1 MYFYSLD
8 VSALKSVQIIVPKDK
23 SKLVIT
29 VLNNLKLPYTKID
42 GEKEDVFILVLRDET
57 VELLTQA
64 VKKIGVGTVYGSIQ
78 LVPLEFAASSTIP
91 EEKARLPRASREE
104 ILADITGKAQLN
116 ASYMTYTV
124 TSSII
129 AALGLLTN
137 NIVMIIASMLIAPLI
152 GPILGV
158 SLGTTLG
165 INDLQRESLKAETIG
180 IILAIVIGVIVT
192 AFTPYTT
199 ITEQIAIRAH
209 PMYTDILFAMV
220 AGLAAALSIAS
231 VETMSLI
238 GVAIAASIL
247 PPAINV
253 GIGLAFYIKGV
264 PGSEVIVFGSLTLLT
279 INILAINFMS
289 LAFFWFTGITTTL
302 SARKKFVTKKSLI
315 KSSFLVLILL
325 AIASYPII
333 ISTNNH
339 FIEVSVENK
348 IRTAVLEYIN
358 STIGNVSVKSIEV
371 KYSLEENKAD
381 IYLEVIVNQQKV
393 NVTELANNIAEFVES
408 SFGYKAIVYISP
420 IYISTYKALL
430 IHENLFPHI

>member
-1 MYFYSLD
+1 M
-8 VSALKSVQIIVPKDK
+8 SALKSVQIIVPKDK
-23 SKLVIT
+23 SKLVVT
-29 VLNNLKLPYTKID
+29 VLNNLKLPYTKIE
-42 GEKEDVFILVLRDET
+42 GEKEDIFILVLRDET
-57 VELLTQA
+57 VELLTQS

-91 EEKARLPRASREE
+91 EEKTRLPRASREE
-104 ILADITGKAQLN
+104 ILADIMGKAQLN
-116 ASYMTYTV
+116 ASYVTYTI

-165 INDLQRESLKAETIG
+165 INDLQKESLKTETIG
-180 IILAIVIGVIVT
+180 IILAIIIGVLVT

-199 ITEQIAIRAH
+199 VTDQIAVRAH

-253 GIGLAFYIKGV
+253 GIGLAFYVKGV
-264 PGSEVIVFGSLTLLT
+264 PGSETIVFGSVTLLT

-302 SARKKFVTKKSLI
+302 SARKKSVTRKSLI
-315 KSSFLVLILL
+315 KSSFLILMFL
-325 AIASYPII
+325 VMASYPII
-333 ISTNNH
+333 ISTNDH
-339 FIEVSVENK
+339 FIEVSVESK
-348 IRTAVLEYIN
+348 IRTAVVNYIN
-358 STIGNVSVKSIEV
+358 RTMSNVRIRYIDV
-371 KYSLEENKAD
+371 KYILDENKAE
-381 IYLEVIVNQQKV
+381 IYLELVVNQIKV
-393 NVTELANNIAEFVES
+393 NITELAMNIAEFVES
-408 SFGYKAIVYISP
+408 SFGYKTIVYISP
-420 IYISTYKALL
+420 IYVSTAKLTVFTEYLY
-430 IHENLFPHI
+430 